1 MENSK
6 NLACNKNSQNIS
18 YYYLFSTLRVGGC
31 SLLANKKREREKK
44 KDRNRD
50 LDKFTKGF

>member
-44 KDRNRD
+44 K
-50 LDKFTKGF
+50 TETEI